1 MRMNTITFFFE
12 ISAAKQ
18 KEFMQSARLLNER
31 IKNEKGLVQLN
42 LFQSVDN
49 PSLMQIITEWRTQE
63 DLDTHTRSENF
74 RLLVST
80 LKVLSEHSRILY
92 ELKPDRAK
100 EMQRIKL

>member
-1 MRMNTITFFFE
+1 MNTITFFLE

-18 KEFMQSARLLNER
+18 KEFMQTVRLLNER
-31 IKNEKGLVQLN
+31 IKNEKGLVKLN

-49 PSLMQIITEWRTQE
+49 PSLMQIIEEWRTQE

-80 LKVLSEHSRILY
+80 LKVLSKHSRILY

-100 EMQRIKL
+100 KMQRIKL